1 MYKSIVHN
9 LFFLCYLLLVRG
21 YWCLEFDSKRTMVCV
36 SFQQRQSQSV
46 TRLFLVFL
54 FLDLLTCELKR
65 KLTCSLIQLL
75 FCPYPSYLT
84 SILSGISCIMF
95 NDIFLNLVK
104 LVDKEE
110 NHMATPE
117 VSRTNMLFVRLCL
130 KALFGIKMEE
140 RKTEK

>member
-1 MYKSIVHN
+1 MAIES
-9 LFFLCYLLLVRG
+9 
-21 YWCLEFDSKRTMVCV
+21 LEFDRKRTMVCV
-36 SFQQRQSQSV
+36 SFQQKQSQSV
-46 TRLFLVFL
+46 TRLFLVLFL

-75 FCPYPSYLT
+75 FYPYPSYLT

-104 LVDKEE
+104 LVNKEE

-117 VSRTNMLFVRLCL
+117 MTPTNMFFVRLCL

-140 RKTEK
+140 VNIEKNNVRVAFSNTLL